1 MKICVVQDESS
12 VLFLCFLVQEEKNG
26 YILIYI
32 FSQTYYYFKVCEI
45 QFY

>member
-26 YILIYI
+26 YTFKFIYFLKLII
-32 FSQTYYYFKVCEI
+32 ARFVK
-45 QFY
+45 